1 MTQAQATALAAPI
14 VELFN
19 EMEDVLL
26 KKIAKQLG
34 RDGDLSDASKW
45 RMRQLA
51 RAGLLDK
58 EAVKTIR
65 SYTGIQ
71 SDMLDIIIE
80 TAALHE
86 IDHLDSAVRAA
97 DAAAL
102 SGVGIPPAE
111 DTAYNAMKAFRR
123 QAQQD
128 INAVNTVMRYKTK
141 QAFVTAVN
149 EAFWDAQKSQRVYN
163 ALGMG
168 TAEVITGA
176 ESLQTGIRDAIS
188 KLSEKGIPAFIDKA
202 GREWSPEAYVRM
214 DIRSTV
220 GNTARQAQWDRCL
233 EHGINLIEVDA
244 HSGARPL
251 CAPYQGRLY
260 SLDGSSGT
268 VKDGSG
274 NEYSY
279 EPLTSTSYGQAAGL
293 FGINCGHHN
302 YPFKAGINFKRY
314 YPLETE
320 EALAENS
327 KQYAQSQKQRYY
339 ERQIRKAKE
348 DCMMQ
353 DAAKNEEGFVKA
365 SQKLARRKEAY
376 SDYCK
381 SAGLRKDNK
390 RTQVYGFDK
399 SISSKATWANKK
411 AKLTAEKGLT
421 KTAASATIK
430 NGKSNSNE
438 LVIKPN
444 SVQTTNN
451 GSSAFTKEAKKQ
463 LYDFEKSK
471 VGRKTEQALILDGE
485 GKEILRKDIGQDDK
499 VIFTKDEM
507 SRMSGA
513 VISHNHNNGTTVSPE
528 DIQMVIQTGA
538 SEIRASNSQGAYVF
552 RLPQS
557 KYTPKKIETVKKR
570 ISEYENEYVDNNR
583 MRFLNG
589 EISLQEYDYSCQQY
603 AVEKF
608 AKKYKADYFFEEYE

>member
-102 SGVGIPPAE
+102 SGVSIPPAE

-251 CAPYQGRLY
+251 CAPYQGRIY
-260 SLDGSSGT
+260 SIDGTSGK
-268 VKDGSG
+268 VRDGSG

-327 KQYAQSQKQRYY
+327 EQYAKFQKQRYY
-339 ERQIRKAKE
+339 ERQIRKAKK

-353 DAAKNEEGFVKA
+353 DAAKDEEGFVKA

-399 SISSKATWANKK
+399 SISSKATWANRK
-411 AKLTAEKGLT
+411 AKIHNVKGNDLVFNKISGQKEIEKSLKAEFNSEYSNFAKTFGELTTIKGIEAQTYTGHGVFGTYNDNSGVLTLYGVGGKDGRSFMQKTASQHYKDGDWSTKNYMHSFRHELGHAWQKQLSETDPNYPAKLKKIQNMKDDFWSGLT
-421 KTAASATIK
+421 SSPEHATMNLKKEQGKVLSTYGLDKDYDIDELISESVAEYL
-430 NGKSNSNE
+430 NGKPRS
-438 LVIKPN
+438 
-444 SVQTTNN
+444 
-451 GSSAFTKEAKKQ
+451 
-463 LYDFEKSK
+463 
-471 VGRKTEQALILDGE
+471 
-485 GKEILRKDIGQDDK
+485 
-499 VIFTKDEM
+499 
-507 SRMSGA
+507 
-513 VISHNHNNGTTVSPE
+513 
-528 DIQMVIQTGA
+528 
-538 SEIRASNSQGAYVF
+538 
-552 RLPQS
+552 
-557 KYTPKKIETVKKR
+557 
-570 ISEYENEYVDNNR
+570 
-583 MRFLNG
+583 
-589 EISLQEYDYSCQQY
+589 
-603 AVEKF
+603 F
-608 AKKYKADYFFEEYE
+608 AKNVIDILLEKE